1 MKVPRL
7 SPERRRWLII
17 GLIFCA
23 IVLNYFDRQIVSV
36 LKPTLKATF
45 RLDDPGY
52 ALLANVF
59 TVCYACMYPVA
70 GWLVDRWG
78 ARSMMLTGVIA
89 WSTACLGAGMTR
101 TFGQFA
107 FCRGMLGL
115 AEPMAFPA
123 QLRAVTV
130 WFPGSLRA
138 TANSLCVAGGT
149 AGAIIA
155 PPLVAWLTLRWH
167 WQAAFIVPGALGLCV
182 AVMWWLIYRDP
193 PAQVAQ
199 QALQPDREPSLARST
214 NHQPE
219 DGTHCEPGMARGPVS
234 FGAPAAGQ
242 VPRFTWPQL
251 WRTRSLWGILLI
263 RFVSDPVWYFCLF
276 WLPGYLQEQSGL
288 TLAQIGMVGWIPFL
302 AADLGGIGSAAW
314 SDWLV
319 KRGQPPV
326 HARKVMLTTMAALAP
341 VCALTPHLAHPAA
354 TLVIFSIAGA
364 VCLSWLFSMS
374 VVIAETFP
382 AGNIGSVLGIAA
394 GFGAA
399 GAMLFNYFVGQV
411 MGTLGA
417 GRMFLI
423 MALLHPLAAVVL
435 WTMVRR
441 ERPPDAASAQT
452 RL

>member
-1 MKVPRL
+1 MNGGFLTPH
-7 SPERRRWLII
+7 RRRWVILA
-17 GLIFCA
+17 LIFCA
-23 IVLNYFDRQIVSV
+23 IVLNYFDRQIVSI
-36 LKPTLKATF
+36 LKPTLKVEF
-45 RLDDPGY
+45 RLDDAGY
-52 ALLANVF
+52 ALLANIF

-78 ARSMMLTGVIA
+78 ARSMMLMGVIA
-89 WSTACLGAGMTR
+89 WSSACIGAGLTR

-115 AEPMAFPA
+115 AEPIAFPA
-123 QLRAVTV
+123 QLRVVTV
-130 WFPGSLRA
+130 WFPGALRA

-167 WQAAFIVPGALGLCV
+167 WQAAFIVPGVLGLCV
-182 AVMWWLIYRDP
+182 AVVWWMIYRDP
-193 PAQVAQ
+193 PAEVAQ
-199 QALQPDREPSLARST
+199 LAIGSAVPGQAPK
-214 NHQPE
+214 
-219 DGTHCEPGMARGPVS
+219 
-234 FGAPAAGQ
+234 
-242 VPRFTWPQL
+242 FTWPQL

-263 RFVSDPVWYFCLF
+263 RFISDPVWYFCLF

-302 AADLGGIGSAAW
+302 AADIGGIGSAAW

-319 KRGQPPV
+319 KRGRPPV
-326 HARKVMLTTMAALAP
+326 HARKLMLTTMAALAP

-354 TLVIFSIAGA
+354 TLAIFSVAGA

-382 AGNIGSVLGIAA
+382 TGNIGSVLGIAA

-399 GAMLFNYFVGQV
+399 GAMLFNYYVGQV

-417 GRMFLI
+417 SRMFFI
-423 MALLHPLAAVVL
+423 MALLHPLAALVL

-441 ERPPDAASAQT
+441 EQPKINAPAQT
-452 RL
+452 